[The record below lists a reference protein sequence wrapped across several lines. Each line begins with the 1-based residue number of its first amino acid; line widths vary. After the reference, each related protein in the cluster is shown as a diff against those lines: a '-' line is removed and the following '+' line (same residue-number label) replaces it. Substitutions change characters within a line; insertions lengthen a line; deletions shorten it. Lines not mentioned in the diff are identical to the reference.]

1 MGKQNNNGKSTRWR
15 HLFFAIW
22 KPLLSNTVASAR
34 RLETGHIRTTSMLIR
49 KLTEEDLDAL
59 WDIRLRALQDNPEA
73 FGSTYE
79 ETRQRGKE
87 SFRQRLRQ
95 PHTETFFLGAFDEES
110 LVGIVAFH
118 REGGQKGQ
126 HKGYIISMYVAP
138 EQRGRGIGKALLS
151 EAIAQARTV
160 PGLEQL
166 LLAVATTQTAA
177 RQLYRSL
184 GFEVYGLEPR
194 ALKQGDQ
201 YWDEELMILR
211 LQ

>member
-1 MGKQNNNGKSTRWR
+1 M
-15 HLFFAIW
+15 H
-22 KPLLSNTVASAR
+22 
-34 RLETGHIRTTSMLIR
+34 IR

-59 WDIRLRALQDNPEA
+59 WNIRLRALQDNPEA

-95 PHTETFFLGAFDEES
+95 PHTETFYIGAFEEES
-110 LVGIVAFH
+110 LVGIVGFY
-118 REGGQKGQ
+118 RENWGAKGQ

-138 EQRGRGIGKALLS
+138 EQRGRGIGKALVA

-166 LLAVATTQTAA
+166 LLAVVTTNTAA

-194 ALKQGDQ
+194 ALKHGDQ

-211 LQ
+211 LH

>member
-1 MGKQNNNGKSTRWR
+1 M
-15 HLFFAIW
+15 F
-22 KPLLSNTVASAR
+22 
-34 RLETGHIRTTSMLIR
+34 IRT
-49 KLTEEDLDAL
+49 LTEEDLDAL
-59 WDIRLRALQDNPEA
+59 WSIRLRALQDNPEA

-79 ETRQRGKE
+79 ETLQRGRE

-95 PHTETFFLGAFDEES
+95 PHAETFFIGAFDDER
-110 LVGIVAFH
+110 LVGIVGFF
-118 REGGQKGQ
+118 REAGTKGQ

-138 EQRGRGIGKALLS
+138 EQRGRGTGKALVT
-151 EAIAQARTV
+151 EAIAQARII
-160 PGLEQL
+160 PELEQL
-166 LLAVATTQTAA
+166 LLAVVTSNTAA

-194 ALKQGDQ
+194 ALKHSDQ